1 MEKPGTQLES
11 FYAPRLLERRF
22 KWQRR
27 KIRKVCCI
35 LEKLSADCA
44 SWGTAW
50 WCSLL
55 GLQVCSVL
63 ASWLWRS
70 GPIIGTSSMTI
81 QPTTQVRATWAHILD
96 CGGLLKVRQ
105 LNSNPLLRSVV
116 CARCQSQGLQMKCG
130 WAVRRFRDALSVK
143 LLCVK
148 KKKKKALKVG
158 IVNCYLC
165 HSEAVL
171 FLTQVF
177 TCDLMIRNQMVC
189 DVAAKLALIH
199 SSPPAPLREKNSGAD
214 ASRIGSPA
222 FVQKRWHASAAKNC
236 FSSFII
242 LHQTR
247 CITSPPP
254 LSSHVATPPSHLDQP
269 PAGSSCRWTDRRLQR
284 MR

>member
-22 KWQRR
+22 KWQCR

-148 KKKKKALKVG
+148 KKKKSTEG
-158 IVNCYLC
+158 RNCKLLSLSFRGSLVLDAGVYMRSNDQESDGLWC
-165 HSEAVL
+165 CSEARLDSFLTTRSTQREELRCGRFSHWISSFCTEEMTCQCGKEL
-171 FLTQVF
+171 FLLVY
-177 TCDLMIRNQMVC
+177 
-189 DVAAKLALIH
+189 H
-199 SSPPAPLREKNSGAD
+199 PSSD
-214 ASRIGSPA
+214 
-222 FVQKRWHASAAKNC
+222 
-236 FSSFII
+236 
-242 LHQTR
+242 
-247 CITSPPP
+247 
-254 LSSHVATPPSHLDQP
+254 
-269 PAGSSCRWTDRRLQR
+269 
-284 MR
+284 